1 MFSET
6 SIADL
11 KNYVYILVDP
21 RDERIFYVGKGT
33 GNRVFDHELETGSS
47 PQNITISEIQS
58 LGLTVKKYI
67 VHSGLNE
74 SEAFAAETALNNILR
89 YLNIR
94 LSNLQTAINLT
105 HECCLTEEYERLHS
119 KESLTKDGFSEL
131 NSYRIAFLN
140 FNRISRKNTWSEL
153 EYEQFLQQYFR
164 FKQSNLPDIVFV
176 VRKGVIYNC
185 YKVENWRKEERQSSH
200 STRMCSN
207 YFIIDKLEKDSGLL
221 SKYRYSNISKIVAPN
236 SQKRII
242 LL

>member
-33 GNRVFDHELETGSS
+33 GNRVFDHEQETGSS
-47 PQNITISEIQS
+47 PKNITISEIQS

-89 YLNIR
+89 YLNIS

-140 FNRISRKNTWSEL
+140 FNRISRKNTWNEL
-153 EYEQFLQQYFR
+153 EYEDTMKQYFR
-164 FKQSNLPDIVFV
+164 FYTRTKLPDIVFI
-176 VRKGVIYNC
+176 VRKGVIYSC
-185 YKVENWRKEERQSSH
+185 YKVKEWRKEERKSINSSRTN
-200 STRMCSN
+200 SI
-207 YFIIDKLEKDSGLL
+207 YYIDKFEKDCKLL
-221 SKYRYSNISKIVAPN
+221 SKYCYSNISKIVSPN
-236 SQKRII
+236 SRKRVIF
-242 LL
+242 L